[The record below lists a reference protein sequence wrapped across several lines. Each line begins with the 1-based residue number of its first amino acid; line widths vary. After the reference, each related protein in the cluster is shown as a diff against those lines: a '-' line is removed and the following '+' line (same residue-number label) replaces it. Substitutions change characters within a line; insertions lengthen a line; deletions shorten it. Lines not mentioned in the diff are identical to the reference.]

1 MISSERWQRI
11 ESLFG
16 ELIAADAV
24 ERRRR
29 LLLIGAEDAQLRSSV
44 ESLLASDERSSDPLP
59 QVIGAAAESLL
70 ERHQDR
76 LLGQTVGDY
85 RVTAILG
92 HGGTSTVYCG
102 EASAAKQPPRV
113 ALKVL
118 HQAAL
123 HPRMRSRLHSER
135 QILSSLD
142 HPYIAQ
148 LLGSGDLDDGTPYL
162 MVEYV
167 DGEPLHEY
175 CDRQRLSLRERLE
188 LFVKICEAVQFA
200 HRNLVVH
207 RDIKPANILIERKG
221 TPKLLDFGIAKLLAP
236 ESLAHTLAV
245 TRLQER
251 ILTPEN
257 AAPEQVLGR
266 PITTATDVYA
276 LGVLLYQLLTGRSP
290 YRLTSFSQLQ
300 LERAICMDDPVRPSQ
315 MVISKLSGE
324 SEADRNRIA
333 GLRGHTPAKL
343 RTELS
348 GDLDA
353 IVALA
358 MRKEPERRY
367 PSAQAF
373 AEDVLRHLSRR
384 PVTARQG
391 DWRYHA
397 VKFARRNY
405 VAVLVVICVV
415 AGLTAVAGLTLWQNH
430 RIALA
435 RDAAAQERDRAQQ
448 VSAFL
453 VDVFSQADPFKAQG
467 HETTAKDLLD
477 RGAQKIVGNL
487 SLHPEVRAELL
498 ESIGLAY
505 RRQGLS
511 DSAVGLLEQAVEI
524 RRHQRPADNRRLAA
538 ALANL
543 AAALAD
549 AGRLPSAEASLVQAL
564 AMMHPD
570 DEGDALETADI
581 LTQYG
586 HLALD
591 SESQPEKARRLFN
604 QALAIAQAH
613 PEFPALQRGAI
624 MNGLAATAL
633 WDGNFQLGEGYL
645 REALGIYQ
653 ENTAH
658 DYPDRAVVMAS
669 FGFTLAKNGKY
680 AEAERNLRE
689 ALDIEKRV
697 FGADDRRIAA
707 IQSSFGD
714 VYEHQGDMARA
725 IDAATQ
731 AVTISEQSNG
741 KGHYLTGWYLE
752 GLARLYLKAGNVAA
766 AEENLRTALGIYAA
780 SLPARHLYNAGAHG
794 ELGEID
800 LKKGD
805 LPAAE
810 AEMRASLDMTR
821 TLMGE
826 ENWRTARA
834 EAGLG
839 WVLISIGK
847 FAEGEAFL
855 KAGQAALLKSLGARD
870 EAVREATE
878 RLAEYYRAHHR
889 DDEADKTLA
898 ALATK

>member
-1 MISSERWQRI
+1 MMSAERWQRI

-16 ELIAADAV
+16 ELITADAD

-29 LLLIGAEDAQLRSSV
+29 LHSIGAEDAQLRSSV
-44 ESLLASDERSSDPLP
+44 ESLLASDERTTDPLAEA
-59 QVIGAAAESLL
+59 IGAAAESLL
-70 ERHQDR
+70 EQHQDR
-76 LLGQTVGDY
+76 LLGTNVGDY

-92 HGGTSTVYCG
+92 HGGTSTVYRG
-102 EASAAKQPPRV
+102 ERIV
-113 ALKVL
+113 AREPAQVAIKVL

-135 QILSSLD
+135 QILGALD

-148 LLGSGDLDDGTPYL
+148 LLGSGDLEDGTPYL

-167 DGEPLHEY
+167 DGEPMHEY
-175 CDRQRLSLRERLE
+175 CDRQQLSLRERLE
-188 LFVKICEAVQFA
+188 LFVKVCEAVQFA

-251 ILTPEN
+251 IMTPEN

-266 PITTATDVYA
+266 PITTATDIYT

-290 YRLTSFSQLQ
+290 YRLMSFSQLQ

-315 MVISKLSGE
+315 MAISKLSGE
-324 SEADRNRIA
+324 TEVDRKRVA
-333 GLRGHTPAKL
+333 QKRGHTPAKL
-343 RTELS
+343 RAELS

-353 IVALA
+353 IVAMA

-367 PSAQAF
+367 PSVQAF
-373 AEDVLRHLSRR
+373 AEDVIRHLSRR

-405 VAVLVVICVV
+405 VAVLAGLAVVI
-415 AGLTAVAGLTLWQNH
+415 GLTAIAGLTLWENH

-453 VDVFSQADPFKAQG
+453 VDVFSQADPFRAQG
-467 HETTAKDLLD
+467 HDTTAKELLD

-487 SLHPEVRAELL
+487 SLQPEVRAELL

-505 RRQGLS
+505 RRQGLTEPS
-511 DSAVGLLEQAVEI
+511 IALLEQAVEI
-524 RRHQRPADNRRLAA
+524 RRHQHPIDNRRLAA

-543 AAALAD
+543 ATALSE
-549 AGRLPSAEASLVQAL
+549 AGRLPSAEACLVQAL
-564 AMMHPD
+564 
-570 DEGDALETADI
+570 ELLGGGGGSDALEKADI

-586 HLALD
+586 HLALNA
-591 SESQPEKARRLFN
+591 ESQPDKALKLFN
-604 QALAIAQAH
+604 EALDIATTAAD
-613 PEFPALQRGAI
+613 FPALQRGDI
-624 MNGLAATAL
+624 VNGLATTAL
-633 WDGNFQLGEGYL
+633 WQGNFQQAERYQ
-645 REALGIYQ
+645 REALALYQ
-653 ENTAH
+653 ETTTH
-658 DYPDRAVVMAS
+658 DYPDRAVVMAAL
-669 FGFTLAKNGKY
+669 GYTLTKLGAY

-689 ALDIEKRV
+689 ALDIERRV
-697 FGADDRRIAA
+697 FGPTDRRIAE
-707 IQSSFGD
+707 IQSTFGA
-714 VYEHQGDMARA
+714 VYEHQGDLPRA
-725 IDAATQ
+725 IEAATE
-731 AVTISEQSNG
+731 AASIWAQSRG
-741 KGHYLTGWYLE
+741 KDNYLTGWYLE
-752 GLARLYLKAGNVAA
+752 GLARLYLKAGNIEA
-766 AEENLRTALGIYAA
+766 AESNLRAAMTIYAA
-780 SLPARHLYNAGAHG
+780 SLPARHLYIAAAHG

-800 LKKGD
+800 LRKGD
-805 LPAAE
+805 LAAAE
-810 AEMRASLDMTR
+810 TEMRASLDMTR
-821 TLMGE
+821 ALVGE
-826 ENWRTARA
+826 ESWRTARA
-834 EAGLG
+834 QAGLG
-839 WVLISIGK
+839 WVLISAGN
-847 FAEGEAFL
+847 FAEGETLL
-855 KAGQAALLKSLGARD
+855 KAAQSILLAGLGPRD
-870 EAVREATE
+870 EAAQEATE

-889 DDEADKTLA
+889 DDEADKIKA

>member
-1 MISSERWQRI
+1 MIAGERWQRV

-16 ELIAADAV
+16 ELIALDAT
-24 ERRRR
+24 ERQRR
-29 LLLIGAEDAQLRSSV
+29 LSVIGAEDAQLRSSV
-44 ESLLASDERSSDPLP
+44 ESLLASDARSEDRLAEA
-59 QVIGAAAESLL
+59 IGAAAESLL
-70 ERHQDR
+70 ESHQDR
-76 LLGQTVGDY
+76 LLGKTVGDY

-102 EASAAKQPPRV
+102 EGPTAKHPPRV

-135 QILSSLD
+135 QILGALD
-142 HPYIAQ
+142 HAYIAQ
-148 LLGSGDLDDGTPYL
+148 LLGSGDLEDGTPYL

-175 CDRQRLSLRERLE
+175 CDRQTLSLRERLE

-251 ILTPEN
+251 IMTPEN

-266 PITTATDVYA
+266 PITTATDIYA
-276 LGVLLYQLLTGRSP
+276 LGVLLYQLLSGRSP

-333 GLRGHTPAKL
+333 GRRGLTPAKL
-343 RTELS
+343 RAELS

-353 IVALA
+353 IVAMA

-367 PSAQAF
+367 PSAQAL

-405 VAVLVVICVV
+405 VAVLVVLSIV
-415 AGLTAVAGLTLWQNH
+415 AGLMAAAGLTLWENH

-511 DSAVGLLEQAVEI
+511 DSAVGLLEQAVQI
-524 RRHQRPADNRRLAA
+524 RRQQQPVDNRRLAA

-543 AAALAD
+543 ADALGD

-564 AMMHPD
+564 ALMHRED
-570 DEGDALETADI
+570 DADALETEDI

-591 SESQPEKARRLFN
+591 GESQPEKALNLFN
-604 QALAIAQAH
+604 QALAIANAH

-624 MNGLAATAL
+624 MNGLATTAL
-633 WDGNFQLGEGYL
+633 WDGNFQLAEGYQ
-645 REALGIYQ
+645 REALAIV
-653 ENTAH
+653 EANTAH
-658 DYPDRAVVMAS
+658 DYPDRAVLMAS
-669 FGFTLAKNGKY
+669 FGFTLAKLGKY

-689 ALDIEKRV
+689 ALDIDKRV
-697 FGADDRRIAA
+697 FGPDDRHIAA
-707 IQSSFGD
+707 IQSTFGD
-714 VYEHQGDMARA
+714 VYAHQGDLPRA
-725 IDAATQ
+725 IEAATE
-731 AVTISEQSNG
+731 AVTISTQSYG
-741 KGHYLTGWYLE
+741 KSHYLTGWYLE
-752 GLARLYLKAGNVAA
+752 GLGRLYLKSGNVAA
-766 AEENLRTALGIYAA
+766 AEANLRDALAIYAA

-794 ELGEID
+794 ELGEIY

-810 AEMRASLDMTR
+810 TEMRTSLDMTR
-821 TLMGE
+821 ALMGE
-826 ENWRTARA
+826 DNWRTARA
-834 EAGLG
+834 KAGLG

-847 FAEGEAFL
+847 FSEGEAL
-855 KAGQAALLKSLGARD
+855 LRAGQAELLKSLGARD
-870 EAVREATE
+870 EAVQRATE

-898 ALATK
+898 ALAIK